1 MDSQDLP
8 QQQSAPYG
16 KLPGVPLILYLRLSR
31 RNSVKYFIIYYFV
44 LLLAILVF
52 GILFLN
58 SVYVTR
64 HYIINPDKFW
74 EQTLKHSYLLNLQKY
89 CAFTGIFLICLS
101 VFLIMNNILVIVH
114 VYYGGL
120 QRRLQV
126 ANYIFIIFQSCLF
139 LYSLIMVIMFKG
151 LITLFPALF
160 VFSVFNFISAIIYF
174 LLLRRSYRREN
185 PFMLSIDRMD
195 RHKNEY
201 YQEYL
206 SKKGLN
212 EINNEN
218 NEHEN

>member
-1 MDSQDLP
+1 MDSQT
-8 QQQSAPYG
+8 QQQVPYG

-44 LLLAILVF
+44 LLLGMTVF

-64 HYIINPDKFW
+64 HYIVNPDKFW
-74 EQTLKHSYLLNLQKY
+74 KQVLEHNYLLSLQKY

-101 VFLIMNNILVIVH
+101 VFLIMNNILVVVH

-139 LYSLIMVIMFKG
+139 VYSLIMLIMFKG

-160 VFSVFNFISAIIYF
+160 VFSIFNFLSAIIYF

-185 PFMLSIDRMD
+185 PFMLSIDRME

-206 SKKGLN
+206 SKKDLN
-212 EINNEN
+212 NIQNND
-218 NEHEN
+218 NEHQD

>member
-1 MDSQDLP
+1 MESQT
-8 QQQSAPYG
+8 QQQVPYG

-31 RNSVKYFIIYYFV
+31 RNSVKYFVIYYFV
-44 LLLAILVF
+44 LLLGMTVF

-64 HYIINPDKFW
+64 HYIVNPDKFW
-74 EQTLKHSYLLNLQKY
+74 KQVLEHNYLLSLQKY

-101 VFLIMNNILVIVH
+101 AFLIMNNILVVVH

-139 LYSLIMVIMFKG
+139 VYSLIMLIMFKG

-160 VFSVFNFISAIIYF
+160 VFSIFNFLSAIIYF

-185 PFMLSIDRMD
+185 PFMLSIDRME

-206 SKKGLN
+206 SKKDLN
-212 EINNEN
+212 DIQNND
-218 NEHEN
+218 NEHQD

>member
-1 MDSQDLP
+1 MESQT
-8 QQQSAPYG
+8 QQQVPYG

-44 LLLAILVF
+44 LLLGMTVF

-64 HYIINPDKFW
+64 HYIVNPDKFW
-74 EQTLKHSYLLNLQKY
+74 KQVLEHNYLLSLQKY

-101 VFLIMNNILVIVH
+101 VFLIMNNILVVVH

-139 LYSLIMVIMFKG
+139 VYSLIMLIMFKG

-160 VFSVFNFISAIIYF
+160 VFSIFNFLSAIIYF

-185 PFMLSIDRMD
+185 PFMLSIDRME

-206 SKKGLN
+206 SKKDLN
-212 EINNEN
+212 DIQNND
-218 NEHEN
+218 NEHQD

>member
-1 MDSQDLP
+1 MDSQI
-8 QQQSAPYG
+8 QQQVPYG

-44 LLLAILVF
+44 LLLGMTVF

-64 HYIINPDKFW
+64 HYIVNPDKFW
-74 EQTLKHSYLLNLQKY
+74 KQVLEHNYLLSLQKY

-101 VFLIMNNILVIVH
+101 VFLIMNNILVVVH

-139 LYSLIMVIMFKG
+139 VYSLIMLIMFKG

-160 VFSVFNFISAIIYF
+160 VFSIFNFLSAIIYF

-185 PFMLSIDRMD
+185 PFMLSIDRME

-206 SKKGLN
+206 SKKDLN
-212 EINNEN
+212 DIQNNDN
-218 NEHEN
+218 

>member
-1 MDSQDLP
+1 MDSQT
-8 QQQSAPYG
+8 QQQVPYG

-44 LLLAILVF
+44 LLLGMTVF

-64 HYIINPDKFW
+64 HYIVNPDKFW
-74 EQTLKHSYLLNLQKY
+74 KQVLEHNYLLSLQKY

-101 VFLIMNNILVIVH
+101 AFLIMNNILVVVH

-139 LYSLIMVIMFKG
+139 VYSLIMLIMFKG

-160 VFSVFNFISAIIYF
+160 VFSIFNFLSAIIYF

-185 PFMLSIDRMD
+185 PFMLSIDRME

-206 SKKGLN
+206 SKKVYN
-212 EINNEN
+212 DIQNND
-218 NEHEN
+218 NEHQD

>member
-1 MDSQDLP
+1 MESQT
-8 QQQSAPYG
+8 QQQVPYG

-44 LLLAILVF
+44 LLLGMTVF

-64 HYIINPDKFW
+64 HYIVNPDKFW
-74 EQTLKHSYLLNLQKY
+74 KQVLEHNYLLSLQKY

-101 VFLIMNNILVIVH
+101 AFLIMNNILVVVH

-139 LYSLIMVIMFKG
+139 VYSLIMLIMFKG

-160 VFSVFNFISAIIYF
+160 VFSIFNFLSAIIYF

-185 PFMLSIDRMD
+185 PFMLSIDRME

-206 SKKGLN
+206 SKKDLN
-212 EINNEN
+212 DIQNND
-218 NEHEN
+218 NEHQD

>member
-1 MDSQDLP
+1 MDSQT
-8 QQQSAPYG
+8 QQQIPYG

-44 LLLAILVF
+44 LLLGMTVF

-64 HYIINPDKFW
+64 HYIVNPDKFW
-74 EQTLKHSYLLNLQKY
+74 KQVLEHNYLLSLQKY

-101 VFLIMNNILVIVH
+101 VFLIMNNILVVVH

-139 LYSLIMVIMFKG
+139 VYSLIMLIMFKG

-160 VFSVFNFISAIIYF
+160 VFSIFNFLSAIIYF

-185 PFMLSIDRMD
+185 PFMLSIDRME

-206 SKKGLN
+206 SKKDEN
-212 EINNEN
+212 QIEN
-218 NEHEN
+218 NDNEHQD

>member
-1 MDSQDLP
+1 MESQT
-8 QQQSAPYG
+8 QQQVPYG

-44 LLLAILVF
+44 LLLGMTVF

-64 HYIINPDKFW
+64 HYIVNPDKFW
-74 EQTLKHSYLLNLQKY
+74 KQVLQHNYLLSLQKY

-101 VFLIMNNILVIVH
+101 AFLIMNNILVVVH

-139 LYSLIMVIMFKG
+139 VYSFIMLIMFKG

-160 VFSVFNFISAIIYF
+160 VFSIFNFLSAIIYF

-185 PFMLSIDRMD
+185 PFMLSIDRME

-206 SKKGLN
+206 SKKDLN
-212 EINNEN
+212 DIQNND
-218 NEHEN
+218 NEHQD

>member
-1 MDSQDLP
+1 MDSQT
-8 QQQSAPYG
+8 QQQVPYG

-44 LLLAILVF
+44 LLLGMTVF

-64 HYIINPDKFW
+64 HYIVNPDKFW
-74 EQTLKHSYLLNLQKY
+74 KQVLQHNYLLSLQKY

-101 VFLIMNNILVIVH
+101 AFLIMNNILVVVH

-139 LYSLIMVIMFKG
+139 VYSFIMLIMFKG

-160 VFSVFNFISAIIYF
+160 VFSIFNFLSAIIYF

-185 PFMLSIDRMD
+185 PFMLSIDRME

-206 SKKGLN
+206 SKKDLN
-212 EINNEN
+212 DIQNND
-218 NEHEN
+218 NEHQD

>member
-1 MDSQDLP
+1 MDNQNQN
-8 QQQSAPYG
+8 QQAPYG

-44 LLLAILVF
+44 LLLGMLVF

-64 HYIINPDKFW
+64 HYIVNPDKFW
-74 EQTLKHSYLLNLQKY
+74 KELLKHKYLLNLQKY

-126 ANYIFIIFQSCLF
+126 ANYIFIIFQSFLL
-139 LYSLIMVIMFKG
+139 LYSLIMLIMFKG
-151 LITLFPALF
+151 LITLFPGLF
-160 VFSVFNFISAIIYF
+160 VFSVFNFLSAVIYF

-185 PFMLSIDRMD
+185 PFMLSIDRME

-206 SKKGLN
+206 SNKN
-212 EINNEN
+212 MNDIQNNEN
-218 NEHEN
+218 DHQD

>member
-1 MDSQDLP
+1 MESQT
-8 QQQSAPYG
+8 QQQVPYG

-44 LLLAILVF
+44 LLLGMTVF

-64 HYIINPDKFW
+64 HYIVNPDKFW
-74 EQTLKHSYLLNLQKY
+74 KQVLEHNYLLNLQKY

-101 VFLIMNNILVIVH
+101 AFLIMNNILVVVH

-139 LYSLIMVIMFKG
+139 VYSFIMLIMFKG

-160 VFSVFNFISAIIYF
+160 VFSIFNFLSAIIYF

-185 PFMLSIDRMD
+185 PFMLSIDRME

-206 SKKGLN
+206 SKKDLN
-212 EINNEN
+212 DIQNND
-218 NEHEN
+218 NEHQD

>member
-1 MDSQDLP
+1 MESQT
-8 QQQSAPYG
+8 QQQVPYG

-44 LLLAILVF
+44 LLLGMTVF

-64 HYIINPDKFW
+64 HYIVNPDKFW
-74 EQTLKHSYLLNLQKY
+74 KQVLEHNYLLSLQKY

-101 VFLIMNNILVIVH
+101 AFLIMNNILVVVH

-139 LYSLIMVIMFKG
+139 VYSFIMLIMFKG

-160 VFSVFNFISAIIYF
+160 VFSIFNFLSAIIYF

-185 PFMLSIDRMD
+185 PFMLSIDRME

-206 SKKGLN
+206 SKKDLN
-212 EINNEN
+212 DIQNND
-218 NEHEN
+218 NEHQD

>member
-1 MDSQDLP
+1 MDSQI
-8 QQQSAPYG
+8 QQQVPYG

-44 LLLAILVF
+44 LLLGMTVF

-64 HYIINPDKFW
+64 HYIVNPDKFW
-74 EQTLKHSYLLNLQKY
+74 KQVLEHNYLLSLQKY

-101 VFLIMNNILVIVH
+101 VFLIMNNILVVVH

-139 LYSLIMVIMFKG
+139 VYSLIMLIMFKG

-160 VFSVFNFISAIIYF
+160 VFSIFNFLSAIIYF

-185 PFMLSIDRMD
+185 PFMLSIDRME

-206 SKKGLN
+206 SKKDLN
-212 EINNEN
+212 NIQNND
-218 NEHEN
+218 NEHQD

>member
-1 MDSQDLP
+1 MDSQT
-8 QQQSAPYG
+8 QQQVPYG

-44 LLLAILVF
+44 LLLGMTVF

-64 HYIINPDKFW
+64 HYIVNPDKFW
-74 EQTLKHSYLLNLQKY
+74 KQVLQHNYLLSLQKY

-101 VFLIMNNILVIVH
+101 AFLIMNNILVVVH

-139 LYSLIMVIMFKG
+139 VYSFIMLIMFKG

-160 VFSVFNFISAIIYF
+160 VFSIFNFLSAIIYF

-185 PFMLSIDRMD
+185 PFMLSIDRME
-195 RHKNEY
+195 RHTNEY

-206 SKKGLN
+206 SKKGEN
-212 EINNEN
+212 PIKNND
-218 NEHEN
+218 NEHQD

>member
-1 MDSQDLP
+1 MDSQT
-8 QQQSAPYG
+8 QQQVPYG

-44 LLLAILVF
+44 LLLGMTVF

-64 HYIINPDKFW
+64 HYIVNPDKFW
-74 EQTLKHSYLLNLQKY
+74 KQVLEHNYLLSLQKY

-101 VFLIMNNILVIVH
+101 VFLIMNNILVVVH

-120 QRRLQV
+120 QKRLQV

-139 LYSLIMVIMFKG
+139 VYSLIMLIMFKG

-160 VFSVFNFISAIIYF
+160 VFSIFNFLSAIIYF

-185 PFMLSIDRMD
+185 PFMLSIDRME

-206 SKKGLN
+206 SKKGEN
-212 EINNEN
+212 QIKNND
-218 NEHEN
+218 NEHQD

>member
-1 MDSQDLP
+1 MESQT
-8 QQQSAPYG
+8 QQQVPYG

-44 LLLAILVF
+44 LLLGMTVF

-64 HYIINPDKFW
+64 HYIVNPDKFW
-74 EQTLKHSYLLNLQKY
+74 KQVLEHNYLLSLQKY

-101 VFLIMNNILVIVH
+101 AFLIMNNILVVVH

-139 LYSLIMVIMFKG
+139 VYSFIMLIMFKG

-160 VFSVFNFISAIIYF
+160 VFSIFNFLSAIIYF

-185 PFMLSIDRMD
+185 PFMLSIDRME

-206 SKKGLN
+206 SKKDEN
-212 EINNEN
+212 QIKNND
-218 NEHEN
+218 NEHQD

>member
-1 MDSQDLP
+1 MESQT
-8 QQQSAPYG
+8 QQQVPYG

-44 LLLAILVF
+44 LLLGMTVF

-64 HYIINPDKFW
+64 HYIVNPDKFW
-74 EQTLKHSYLLNLQKY
+74 KQVLQHNYLLSLQKY

-101 VFLIMNNILVIVH
+101 AFLIMNNILVVVH

-139 LYSLIMVIMFKG
+139 VYSFIMLIMFKG

-160 VFSVFNFISAIIYF
+160 VFSIFNFLSAIIYF

-185 PFMLSIDRMD
+185 PFMLIIDRME

-206 SKKGLN
+206 SKKDLN
-212 EINNEN
+212 DIQNND
-218 NEHEN
+218 NEHQD

>member
-1 MDSQDLP
+1 MDSQT
-8 QQQSAPYG
+8 QQQVPYG

-44 LLLAILVF
+44 FLLGMTVF

-64 HYIINPDKFW
+64 HYIVNPDKFW
-74 EQTLKHSYLLNLQKY
+74 KQVLQHNYLLSLQKY

-101 VFLIMNNILVIVH
+101 AFLIMNNILVVVH

-139 LYSLIMVIMFKG
+139 VYSFIMLIMFKG

-160 VFSVFNFISAIIYF
+160 VFSIFNFLSAIIYF

-185 PFMLSIDRMD
+185 PFMLSIDRME

-206 SKKGLN
+206 SKKDLN
-212 EINNEN
+212 DIQNND
-218 NEHEN
+218 NEHQD

>member
-1 MDSQDLP
+1 MDSQT
-8 QQQSAPYG
+8 QQQVPYG

-44 LLLAILVF
+44 LLLGMTVF

-64 HYIINPDKFW
+64 HYIVNPDKFW
-74 EQTLKHSYLLNLQKY
+74 KQVLQHNYLLSLQKY

-101 VFLIMNNILVIVH
+101 VFLIMNNILVVVH

-139 LYSLIMVIMFKG
+139 VYSLIMLIMFKG

-160 VFSVFNFISAIIYF
+160 VFSIFNFLSAIIYF

-185 PFMLSIDRMD
+185 PFMLSIDRME

-206 SKKGLN
+206 SKKDLN
-212 EINNEN
+212 DIQNND
-218 NEHEN
+218 NEHQD

>member
-1 MDSQDLP
+1 MDSQT
-8 QQQSAPYG
+8 QQQVPYG

-44 LLLAILVF
+44 LLLGMTVF

-64 HYIINPDKFW
+64 HYIVNPDKFW
-74 EQTLKHSYLLNLQKY
+74 KQVLEHNYLLSLQKY

-101 VFLIMNNILVIVH
+101 VFLIMNNILVVVH

-139 LYSLIMVIMFKG
+139 VYSFIMLIMFKG

-160 VFSVFNFISAIIYF
+160 VFSIFNFLSAIIYF

-185 PFMLSIDRMD
+185 PFMLSIDRME

-206 SKKGLN
+206 SKKDLN
-212 EINNEN
+212 NIQNND
-218 NEHEN
+218 NEHQD

>member
-1 MDSQDLP
+1 MDSQT
-8 QQQSAPYG
+8 QQQVPYG

-44 LLLAILVF
+44 LLLGMTVF

-64 HYIINPDKFW
+64 HYIVNPDKFW
-74 EQTLKHSYLLNLQKY
+74 KQVLQHNYLLSLQKY

-101 VFLIMNNILVIVH
+101 AFLIMNNILVVVH

-139 LYSLIMVIMFKG
+139 VYSLIMLIMFKG

-160 VFSVFNFISAIIYF
+160 VFSIFNFLSAIIYF

-185 PFMLSIDRMD
+185 PFMLSIDRME

-206 SKKGLN
+206 SKKDLN
-212 EINNEN
+212 DIQNND
-218 NEHEN
+218 NEHQD

>member
-1 MDSQDLP
+1 MESQT
-8 QQQSAPYG
+8 QQQVPYG

-44 LLLAILVF
+44 LLLGMTVF

-64 HYIINPDKFW
+64 HYIVNPDKFW
-74 EQTLKHSYLLNLQKY
+74 KQVLEHNYLLSLQKY

-101 VFLIMNNILVIVH
+101 AFLIMNNILVVVH

-139 LYSLIMVIMFKG
+139 VYSLIMLIMFKG

-160 VFSVFNFISAIIYF
+160 VFSIFNFLSAIIYF

-185 PFMLSIDRMD
+185 PFMLSIDRME

-206 SKKGLN
+206 SKKVYN
-212 EINNEN
+212 DIQNND
-218 NEHEN
+218 NEHQD

>member
-1 MDSQDLP
+1 MDSQT
-8 QQQSAPYG
+8 QQQVPYG

-44 LLLAILVF
+44 LLLGMTVF

-64 HYIINPDKFW
+64 HYIVNPDKFW
-74 EQTLKHSYLLNLQKY
+74 KQVLEHNYLLSLQKY

-101 VFLIMNNILVIVH
+101 VFLIMNNILVVVH

-139 LYSLIMVIMFKG
+139 VYSLIMLIMFKG

-160 VFSVFNFISAIIYF
+160 VFSIFNFLSAIIYF

-185 PFMLSIDRMD
+185 PFMLSIDRME

-206 SKKGLN
+206 SKKDEN
-212 EINNEN
+212 QIKNND
-218 NEHEN
+218 NEHQD

>member
-1 MDSQDLP
+1 MESQT
-8 QQQSAPYG
+8 QQQVPYG

-44 LLLAILVF
+44 LLLGMTVF

-64 HYIINPDKFW
+64 HYIVNPDKFW
-74 EQTLKHSYLLNLQKY
+74 KQVLQHNYLLSLQKY

-101 VFLIMNNILVIVH
+101 AFLIMNNILVVVH

-139 LYSLIMVIMFKG
+139 VYSLIMLIMFKG

-160 VFSVFNFISAIIYF
+160 VFSIFNFLSAIIYF

-185 PFMLSIDRMD
+185 PFMLSIDRME

-206 SKKGLN
+206 SKKDLN
-212 EINNEN
+212 DIQNND
-218 NEHEN
+218 NEHQD

>member
-1 MDSQDLP
+1 MDSQT
-8 QQQSAPYG
+8 QQQVPYG

-44 LLLAILVF
+44 LLLGMTVF

-64 HYIINPDKFW
+64 HYIVNPDKFW
-74 EQTLKHSYLLNLQKY
+74 KQVLEHNYLLSLQKY

-101 VFLIMNNILVIVH
+101 VFLIMNNILVVVH

-139 LYSLIMVIMFKG
+139 VYSLIMLIMFKG

-160 VFSVFNFISAIIYF
+160 VFSIFNFLSAIIYF

-185 PFMLSIDRMD
+185 PFMLSIDRME

-206 SKKGLN
+206 SKKDLN
-212 EINNEN
+212 DIQNND
-218 NEHEN
+218 NEHQD

>member
-1 MDSQDLP
+1 MDSQT
-8 QQQSAPYG
+8 QQQVPYG

-44 LLLAILVF
+44 LLLGMTVF

-64 HYIINPDKFW
+64 HYIVNPDKFW
-74 EQTLKHSYLLNLQKY
+74 KQVLEHNYLLSLQKY

-101 VFLIMNNILVIVH
+101 VFLIMNNILVVVH

-139 LYSLIMVIMFKG
+139 VYSFIMLIMFKG

-160 VFSVFNFISAIIYF
+160 VFSIFNFLSAIIYF

-185 PFMLSIDRMD
+185 PFMLSIDRME

-206 SKKGLN
+206 SKKDLN
-212 EINNEN
+212 DIQNND
-218 NEHEN
+218 NEHQD

>member
-1 MDSQDLP
+1 MDSQI
-8 QQQSAPYG
+8 QQQVPYG

-44 LLLAILVF
+44 LLLGMTVF

-64 HYIINPDKFW
+64 HYIVNPDKFW
-74 EQTLKHSYLLNLQKY
+74 KQVLEHNYLLSLQKY

-101 VFLIMNNILVIVH
+101 AFLIMNNILVVVH

-139 LYSLIMVIMFKG
+139 VYSFIMLIMFKG

-160 VFSVFNFISAIIYF
+160 VFSIFNFLSAIIYF

-185 PFMLSIDRMD
+185 PFMLSIDRME

-206 SKKGLN
+206 SKKDLN
-212 EINNEN
+212 DIQNND
-218 NEHEN
+218 NEHQD

>member
-1 MDSQDLP
+1 MDSQT
-8 QQQSAPYG
+8 QQQVPYG

-44 LLLAILVF
+44 LLLGMTVF

-64 HYIINPDKFW
+64 HYIVNPDKFW
-74 EQTLKHSYLLNLQKY
+74 KQVLEHNYLLSLQKY

-101 VFLIMNNILVIVH
+101 VFLIMNNILVVVH

-139 LYSLIMVIMFKG
+139 VYSLIMLIMFKG

-160 VFSVFNFISAIIYF
+160 VFSILNFLSAIIYF

-185 PFMLSIDRMD
+185 PFMLSIDRME

-206 SKKGLN
+206 SKKDEN
-212 EINNEN
+212 QIKNND
-218 NEHEN
+218 NEHQD

>member
-1 MDSQDLP
+1 MESQT
-8 QQQSAPYG
+8 QQQVPYG

-44 LLLAILVF
+44 LLLGMTVF

-64 HYIINPDKFW
+64 HYIVNPDKFW
-74 EQTLKHSYLLNLQKY
+74 KQVLEHNYLLSLQKY

-101 VFLIMNNILVIVH
+101 VFLIMNNILVVVH

-139 LYSLIMVIMFKG
+139 VYSFIMLIMFKG

-160 VFSVFNFISAIIYF
+160 VFSIFNFLSAIIYF

-185 PFMLSIDRMD
+185 PFMLSIDRME

-206 SKKGLN
+206 SKKDLN
-212 EINNEN
+212 DIQNND
-218 NEHEN
+218 NEHQD

>member
-1 MDSQDLP
+1 MESQT
-8 QQQSAPYG
+8 QQQVPYG

-44 LLLAILVF
+44 LLLGMTVF

-64 HYIINPDKFW
+64 HYIVNPDKFW
-74 EQTLKHSYLLNLQKY
+74 KQVLEHNYLLSLQKY

-101 VFLIMNNILVIVH
+101 VFLIMNNILVVVH

-139 LYSLIMVIMFKG
+139 VYSLIMLIMFKG

-160 VFSVFNFISAIIYF
+160 VFSIFNFLSAIIYF

-185 PFMLSIDRMD
+185 PFMLSIDRME

-206 SKKGLN
+206 SKKDEN
-212 EINNEN
+212 QIKNND
-218 NEHEN
+218 NEHQD

>member
-1 MDSQDLP
+1 MDSQT
-8 QQQSAPYG
+8 QQQVPYG

-44 LLLAILVF
+44 LLLGMTVF

-64 HYIINPDKFW
+64 HYIVNPDKFW
-74 EQTLKHSYLLNLQKY
+74 KQVLEHNYLLSLQKY

-101 VFLIMNNILVIVH
+101 AFLIMNNILVVVH

-139 LYSLIMVIMFKG
+139 VYSFIMLIMFKG

-160 VFSVFNFISAIIYF
+160 VFSIFNFLSAIIYF

-185 PFMLSIDRMD
+185 PFMLSIDRME

-206 SKKGLN
+206 SKKDLN
-212 EINNEN
+212 DIQNND
-218 NEHEN
+218 NEHQD

>member
-1 MDSQDLP
+1 MDSQT
-8 QQQSAPYG
+8 QQQVPYG

-44 LLLAILVF
+44 LLLGMTVF

-64 HYIINPDKFW
+64 HYIVNPDKFW
-74 EQTLKHSYLLNLQKY
+74 KQVLEHNYLLSLQKY

-101 VFLIMNNILVIVH
+101 AFLIMNNILVVVH

-139 LYSLIMVIMFKG
+139 VYSLIMLIMFKG

-160 VFSVFNFISAIIYF
+160 VFSIFNFLSAIIYF

-185 PFMLSIDRMD
+185 PFMLSIDRME

-206 SKKGLN
+206 SKKDLN
-212 EINNEN
+212 DIQNND
-218 NEHEN
+218 NEHQD

>member
-1 MDSQDLP
+1 MDSQT
-8 QQQSAPYG
+8 QQQVPYG

-44 LLLAILVF
+44 LLLGMTVF

-64 HYIINPDKFW
+64 HYIVNPDKFW
-74 EQTLKHSYLLNLQKY
+74 KQVLQHNYLLSLQKY

-101 VFLIMNNILVIVH
+101 AFLIMNNILVVVH

-139 LYSLIMVIMFKG
+139 VYSFIMLIMFKG

-160 VFSVFNFISAIIYF
+160 VFSIFNFLSAIIYF

-185 PFMLSIDRMD
+185 PFMLSIDRME

-206 SKKGLN
+206 SKKDEN
-212 EINNEN
+212 QIKNND
-218 NEHEN
+218 NEHQD